1 MNKNEAL
8 AKDLYKWCVKN
19 GLWFDCCVYF
29 NGKAWATWS
38 EWHGENGKKIGD
50 GLYEYGNKD
59 PLKYCEYANPST
71 ITMTFEGPLYRMLN
85 GDVRGWVKLEDQFSK
100 LFNKY
105 GLYYEMDYAWSLSAY
120 EI

>member
-19 GLWFDCCVYF
+19 DLWFDCCVYF

-38 EWHGENGKKIGD
+38 EWHGKNGKKIGD

-105 GLYYEMDYAWSLSAY
+105 GLYYEMGYAWSLSAY